1 MNILLVH
8 PHDLFSRAEPWTV
21 RIKNIAKELSKRGNE
36 VKLCYFP
43 LVIGNHSSSQ
53 TEFGELIP
61 LDRTPSPKVFLKNI
75 YKLVQLAKEADVV
88 HIQKCHHYASIP
100 AVIAAFIARK
110 PLHYDWDDW
119 EEKIWY
125 ESCGRGLHSRFIGAS
140 FKLLERWLPVLA
152 DSVSCASSHLKDM
165 SRKFGVKEN
174 YIFDAPVGAD
184 LEKFRLDIDG
194 QWVRDKYGI
203 EGGMVL
209 YIGQLHGAQ
218 YVDILIRAANIVLH
232 KSPHLKFLIVG
243 EGFLMNELQKQVF
256 DLGLEEKVIFAG
268 AIPHEEVPF
277 YIAAADICVAPFK
290 YTEVTRCKSP
300 LKIIE
305 YMAVGKIVVA
315 SCVGE
320 VRNMLGG
327 CGILVEPGSHKALA
341 EGILLAW
348 EKKAEIKDKIRERA
362 RKRIEQKYNWRYTAG
377 NILDAYKKIVESL

>member
-1 MNILLVH
+1 M
-8 PHDLFSRAEPWTV
+8 
-21 RIKNIAKELSKRGNE
+21 
-36 VKLCYFP
+36 
-43 LVIGNHSSSQ
+43 
-53 TEFGELIP
+53 
-61 LDRTPSPKVFLKNI
+61 
-75 YKLVQLAKEADVV
+75 
-88 HIQKCHHYASIP
+88 
-100 AVIAAFIARK
+100 
-110 PLHYDWDDW
+110 
-119 EEKIWY
+119 
-125 ESCGRGLHSRFIGAS
+125 
-140 FKLLERWLPVLA
+140 LA
-152 DSVSCASSHLKDM
+152 DSVSCASSHLKNM

-256 DLGLEEKVIFAG
+256 DLGLEEKVIFTG

-348 EKKAEIKDKIRERA
+348 EKKAEIEDKIRERA